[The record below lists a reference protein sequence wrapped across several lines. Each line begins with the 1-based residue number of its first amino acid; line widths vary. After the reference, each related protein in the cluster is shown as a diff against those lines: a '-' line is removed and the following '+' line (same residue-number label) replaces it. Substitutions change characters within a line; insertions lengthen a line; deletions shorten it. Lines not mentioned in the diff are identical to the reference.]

1 MDKVEIL
8 EDVSKNILKTPTL
21 IGIRRAVLEY
31 SSEKIYNFK

>member
-1 MDKVEIL
+1 MQK
-8 EDVSKNILKTPTL
+8 ILKTPTL